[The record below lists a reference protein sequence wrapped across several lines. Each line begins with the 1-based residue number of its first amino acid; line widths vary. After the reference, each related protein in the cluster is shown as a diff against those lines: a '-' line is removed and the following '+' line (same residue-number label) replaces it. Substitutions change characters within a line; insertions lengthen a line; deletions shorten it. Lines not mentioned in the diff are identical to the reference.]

1 MSIEELNQKY
11 FSRERVRNRML
22 KRAAEFWGFTESE
35 MDDFDPLVTL
45 LIEACAVE
53 FEKISVES
61 GKIQNRMLDRLAQ
74 LLYPGMI
81 AVKPAHGIVQLRSS
95 EPSAILF
102 PDEQFVYKSSGTE
115 RKRDNQTNEL
125 FFSPFRPVHIVDG
138 SLKYLA
144 SAREL
149 YKVEDGMQKFPVCSS
164 RVKIPDYQHS
174 LWLGIDLNESIVS
187 LRNLSFFFH
196 WINQPQSETWY
207 QYLPY
212 TNWSIQNFPL
222 QYKQDLS
229 IPEETEDAESRLETE
244 FDAMQLI
251 RDQTHDLFRKH
262 YLTIT
267 TPETLDQ
274 MKVNRSLYPPAFGKL
289 FGEKDL
295 KEFREPLL
303 WIEISFP
310 THLPEEA
317 LDNIFCSLNAV
328 PVLNRKLNSISYK
341 LFQSLNIVPLETE
354 GSFLSV
360 KEITNSQGH
369 PVKLVPFANPEG
381 LKPETYTLRYGV
393 NRFDERDAFEALVS
407 LTELIRE
414 ESSFFLRW
422 VRIS

>member
-1 MSIEELNQKY
+1 
-11 FSRERVRNRML
+11 
-22 KRAAEFWGFTESE
+22 
-35 MDDFDPLVTL
+35 
-45 LIEACAVE
+45 
-53 FEKISVES
+53 
-61 GKIQNRMLDRLAQ
+61 
-74 LLYPGMI
+74 
-81 AVKPAHGIVQLRSS
+81 
-95 EPSAILF
+95 
-102 PDEQFVYKSSGTE
+102 
-115 RKRDNQTNEL
+115 
-125 FFSPFRPVHIVDG
+125 
-138 SLKYLA
+138 
-144 SAREL
+144 
-149 YKVEDGMQKFPVCSS
+149 
-164 RVKIPDYQHS
+164 
-174 LWLGIDLNESIVS
+174 
-187 LRNLSFFFH
+187 
-196 WINQPQSETWY
+196 
-207 QYLPY
+207 
-212 TNWSIQNFPL
+212 
-222 QYKQDLS
+222 
-229 IPEETEDAESRLETE
+229 
-244 FDAMQLI
+244 
-251 RDQTHDLFRKH
+251 
-262 YLTIT
+262 
-267 TPETLDQ
+267 

-414 ESSFFLRW
+414 ESSFFSSLGQDFLIQHIRDLNQILARIEDKIKMQNKNQSPYPYLIIKPLREGSNIMIEFW
-422 VRIS
+422 SCNGEAANKIPVGSKLSTYRSSNARPNSICFVTSTFGGRDKLNDAEKIAEYKRSLLTHNRFVTLQDLKSYVQVELGDSASSIEYKKEYIKGTKRGEGFIQCMLIVITPRPGGPDAMEWKQRLNKLQLNLERQSINIIPYHLKLADQ